1 MDFDGTAQYWHQ
13 RKSDN
18 HQLFFEFLGGKTAL
32 NWGMTTFSALC
43 KPGTALI
50 ETTLTRDPLYKK
62 NFKLHNWPIPA
73 PISDYFSKN
82 EPIAGLY

>member
-1 MDFDGTAQYWHQ
+1 M
-13 RKSDN
+13 K
-18 HQLFFEFLGGKTAL
+18 FFPLEFEGILY
-32 NWGMTTFSALC
+32 NSALT
-43 KPGTALI
+43 K
-50 ETTLTRDPLYKK
+50 DPLYKK